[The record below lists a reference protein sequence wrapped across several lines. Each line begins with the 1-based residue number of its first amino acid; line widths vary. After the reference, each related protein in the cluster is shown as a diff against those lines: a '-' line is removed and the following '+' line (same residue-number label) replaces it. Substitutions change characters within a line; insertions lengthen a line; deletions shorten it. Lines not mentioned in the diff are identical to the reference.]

1 MALKNRIDQLIRD
14 EWNKAP
20 AFKEL
25 VPEFNSTQSLAQTTQ
40 NRSGVNATKFTPERN
55 HVITAPH
62 WVETY
67 APSNCDKYEYYRYVW
82 MEGQKLRHRHIP
94 GGNIHATR
102 ATALKNKVD
111 WAIAQKLSPNAIVEI
126 IKSSTRR

>member
-1 MALKNRIDQLIRD
+1 MALKNRIDQLIKD

-20 AFKEL
+20 
-25 VPEFNSTQSLAQTTQ
+25 STDAQTTQ
-40 NRSGVNATKFTPERN
+40 IHSGVKFKAFTPERN
-55 HVITAPH
+55 SAIPAKH

-94 GGNIHATR
+94 GGNINSPTSR
-102 ATALKNKVD
+102 AARLFVLC
-111 WAIAQKLSPNAIVEI
+111 AIASGKSPTEIVQLI
-126 IKSSTRR
+126 ISSTRR